1 MQCCCGSHSVSPR
14 IKKKG
19 GGGAVPP
26 FGETPVSGYVHT
38 TLQLVWY
45 SNHRYY
51 TLRVVGVVYSIYAPT
66 LYCSTQSYISCL
78 FCRKKPNLIVHLDVS
93 PEESKRRIE
102 MRRRDCESTISLDY
116 LTNLH
121 AAYEEFIKDI
131 SRIIPVIRVN
141 YERFRS
147 ADEMADMIV
156 RLGIIAHFE
165 ILYSGNSFHYISSC
179 FC

>member
-1 MQCCCGSHSVSPR
+1 
-14 IKKKG
+14 
-19 GGGAVPP
+19 
-26 FGETPVSGYVHT
+26 
-38 TLQLVWY
+38 
-45 SNHRYY
+45 
-51 TLRVVGVVYSIYAPT
+51 
-66 LYCSTQSYISCL
+66 
-78 FCRKKPNLIVHLDVS
+78 
-93 PEESKRRIE
+93 

-116 LTNLH
+116 LRNLH

-165 ILYSGNSFHYISSC
+165 ILYSGASLIEFHYISSC
-179 FC
+179 LC